1 MDNTRVISSNGTP
14 YEKMFKGPNA
24 LTAQKS
30 AALTGQQQQ
39 HFDHRKGFTGGNGGV
54 DGNVISPLMY
64 TTCNGSGQAQILMNT
79 QSIKTATNMQFLP
92 PTGTKATLST
102 SMHCLPAMQP
112 IKVATASSSVSYFMS
127 PVNQS
132 EQLIMSQSDTILS
145 QYPNMYLQPQSGSE
159 TIVTKPS
166 FAFAHAQISSTINP
180 STIVHSYQL
189 IKRTSGPIIEQNPK
203 FFNQDNH
210 KTSSPANMQT
220 TMTTTMATT
229 KTATK
234 TGEPKTFMN
243 SFKKC
248 VFDYVIKPIIDT
260 TTMFVGTD
268 NGGKTTLSNENIW
281 NHHDKKVS
289 PGGAGGCGVGGGGN
303 GSPTS
308 KANMK
313 SSMSKLYSDCS
324 NHSSDSICFMS
335 QNQNYF
341 TNYMPDNEFFD
352 CDDYIDGG
360 EDTIDFVADST
371 NLQYNRFG
379 SELNLDTSAFVD
391 QSPSKNPIF
400 YDCVNKC
407 ETPEVAINL
416 VQEDAKQ
423 QKIAD
428 EYLDVVCNE
437 KNTNDFDEIV
447 KNVQYNDLTEE
458 EEVINAE
465 KLPLNCPKYEKPNPK
480 SYRRKR
486 RGKRKQ
492 QQQQNHQ
499 KKHHKASNR
508 AMKGNGQKNRHEK
521 IRHEVEQNIHED
533 IDDCSVV
540 KDYCIPD
547 DDDDDDDD
555 VDVDLEIIDVDGEHL
570 PKSPSNSLN
579 TTPTAVP
586 VTKSTSIY
594 TIGTPPSP
602 ETIKSGCIF
611 TKFFR
616 LDKSNSKQ
624 KSRLPL
630 RCMQQKCVPIQSK
643 QSMLRERPVTCR
655 RTSETSESD
664 DSFIVFEDNNSPGST
679 ASIDDLIVSKSTA
692 SLKDTYKRQRQISE
706 CSDDFILF
714 EDDTDDLCR
723 RYIDTTDEDF
733 TDSTDDSEDGE

>member
-1 MDNTRVISSNGTP
+1 MDNTRVISSTGTP

-24 LTAQKS
+24 LAAQKS
-30 AALTGQQQQ
+30 AALTGQQQPP
-39 HFDHRKGFTGGNGGV
+39 FDHRKGFNGGNGTV
-54 DGNVISPLMY
+54 DGNVISHLMY
-64 TTCNGSGQAQILMNT
+64 ATCNGSGQAQILMNT
-79 QSIKTATNMQFLP
+79 QSIKTATQMQFLP
-92 PTGTKATLST
+92 PTRNKTTLST
-102 SMHCLPAMQP
+102 SMHCLPAMKQ
-112 IKVATASSSVSYFMS
+112 IKVATASRNVSYIMS
-127 PVNQS
+127 PQS

-145 QYPNMYLQPQSGSE
+145 QYPNGYLQPASGAE
-159 TIVTKPS
+159 TIVTKTQP
-166 FAFAHAQISSTINP
+166 FAFAQISSSI
-180 STIVHSYQL
+180 QL

-210 KTSSPANMQT
+210 KTTSTAN
-220 TMTTTMATT
+220 ATT
-229 KTATK
+229 AKAAAATATK
-234 TGEPKTFMN
+234 SGEPKTFMK

-268 NGGKTTLSNENIW
+268 NSGKTPLNNETIW
-281 NHHDKKVS
+281 NHLDKKAT
-289 PGGAGGCGVGGGGN
+289 PGAGGCGVGGGDAN
-303 GSPTS
+303 GSP
-308 KANMK
+308 KPNAK
-313 SSMSKLYSDCS
+313 STTAKLYSDCS

-335 QNQNYF
+335 ENPNYF
-341 TNYMPDNEFFD
+341 PNYMPDNEFFD

-379 SELNLDTSAFVD
+379 SELNLDTSTFLD
-391 QSPSKNPIF
+391 QSPSKEHIF

-407 ETPEVAINL
+407 ETPEVALDL
-416 VQEDAKQ
+416 VQGDAKQ
-423 QKIAD
+423 QRIAD

-437 KNTNDFDEIV
+437 KNPTDSDGIA
-447 KNVQYNDLTEE
+447 KNVQYNDVAEE
-458 EEVINAE
+458 EEVIIAE
-465 KLPLNCPKYEKPNPK
+465 QLPLLCPKNEKSNPK

-492 QQQQNHQ
+492 QQNHS
-499 KKHHKASNR
+499 KKHHKANNR

-540 KDYCIPD
+540 KDYCLP

-570 PKSPSNSLN
+570 PPSPCKSMN
-579 TTPTAVP
+579 TTPIPA
-586 VTKSTSIY
+586 TKSTPIS
-594 TIGTPPSP
+594 TIETPPSP

-616 LDKSNSKQ
+616 LDNSSSKQ
-624 KSRLPL
+624 KSWLPL
-630 RCMQQKCVPIQSK
+630 RCMQQKYMPIQAK
-643 QSMLRERPVTCR
+643 PAMLRERPVTCR

-664 DSFIVFEDNNSPGST
+664 DSFIVFEDNSSPRST
-679 ASIDDLIVSKSTA
+679 ASIDDLIASKSTA
-692 SLKDTYKRQRQISE
+692 NLKDTYRRQRQISE

-723 RYIDTTDEDF
+723 RYNDTTDEDF
-733 TDSTDDSEDGE
+733 TDSTDDSDNSDDGE